1 MLGPNFLDL
10 NSQEQGDHCQPSTVS
25 VASSF
30 VENESLHPTV
40 FYKTCS
46 LLDEEQLKLFNLS

>member
-1 MLGPNFLDL
+1 MLGLDLPDL

-30 VENESLHPTV
+30 VENESLHPT
-40 FYKTCS
+40 
-46 LLDEEQLKLFNLS
+46 